1 MVGERPAPSRN
12 GPSNGRRRSVNQEPQ
27 RPADDDGA
35 QAGSALEHTLRGEV
49 LRVLFSSAD
58 GEYTV
63 LKLLENGCQER
74 TLVGPLAGL
83 VEGQEIEAVG
93 RWENHKDHGRQLRVR
108 EFRAVLPSTE
118 EGIRRYLAS
127 GLIPGI
133 GPKYAER
140 IVEHFGTDTLRIL
153 GNYSER
159 LREVPGI
166 GKKRIE
172 EIRAAWQE
180 HAGQRD
186 VLVFLQGLGIGGA
199 LCARIINQYGAGAA
213 EVVRTSPYRLAAEV
227 RGIGFLSADRI
238 AGKLGLAKDDP
249 RRLAAGILHVLD
261 QLALAGHVCYPRE
274 ALLVEAAKTL
284 EVTGEA
290 AAEGLERACRAGRA
304 VEVQSQGDPP
314 GLFVYRH
321 NLLVEEQGLAEALEV
336 LLRCPLPPVRLPA
349 ADTGPAYQRLNE
361 AQRQA
366 VDWAFQAPVSIITGG
381 PGVGKTTVV
390 GQIVALAQR
399 LHLPIALA
407 APTGR
412 AAKRMAEASS
422 LAAQT
427 LHRLLKWDA
436 ASYSFQHDP
445 DRPLPCKLLVVDEVS
460 MLDVSL
466 ACSLFRAVGA
476 GTRVVLVGDRD
487 QLPSVGP
494 GSVLQDLIASGRIPV
509 TQLTEIYRQSG
520 EGRIIFNAHAVNHG
534 RLPDIRPVPRGQPAD
549 FYWIEKDLPEEAA
562 DVIVRMVA
570 DRIPQSFG
578 FDPREDIQVLAPMRR
593 GSCGTETLNTR
604 LQDALNPKGAE
615 FKHGEHR
622 FRVGDRV
629 MQTVNNY
636 DKGVFNGDLG
646 RIHDIQYAE
655 RIFHVAFDAGL
666 VEYEWAD
673 ADEIALAYA
682 VTVHKSQGCEF
693 PVVLMPLLTQ
703 HFVMLERN
711 LVYTGMTRA
720 RKLLIMVGSQ
730 RALAIAVGRSQSR
743 RRWTRL
749 AQLLRG
755 GPETS

>member
-1 MVGERPAPSRN
+1 M
-12 GPSNGRRRSVNQEPQ
+12 NQELPYQ
-27 RPADDDGA
+27 PDDEA
-35 QAGSALEHTLRGEV
+35 SRAESALEHTVRGEV
-49 LRVLFSSAD
+49 LRILFSSGD
-58 GEYTV
+58 GQYVV

-74 TLVGPLAGL
+74 TLVGPLMGL
-83 VEGQEIEAVG
+83 MEGQEIEAVG
-93 RWENHKDHGRQLRVR
+93 RWETHKDHGRQLRVR
-108 EFRAVLPSTE
+108 EYRAVLPSTE

-140 IVEHFGTDTLRIL
+140 IVERFGVDTLRIL
-153 GNYSER
+153 ENYSER

-172 EIRAAWQE
+172 EIRTAWHE

-186 VLVFLQGLGIGGA
+186 VLVFLQGLGIGSA
-199 LCARIINQYGAGAA
+199 FCARLLTQYGAAAA
-213 EVVRTSPYRLAAEV
+213 EVVRTSPYRLATEV
-227 RGIGFLSADRI
+227 RGIGFLTADRI
-238 AGKLGLAKDDP
+238 AGNLGVAKDDP

-261 QLALAGHVCYPRE
+261 QLAQAGHVCYPKE
-274 ALLVEAAKTL
+274 QLLVEAGKTL
-284 EVTGEA
+284 DVTVEA
-290 AAEGLERACRAGRA
+290 AGEGLERARLAGQA
-304 VEVQSQGDPP
+304 IEEPSASDPP
-314 GLFVYRH
+314 GTFVYRN
-321 NLLVEEQGLAEALEV
+321 NLYAAEKGLAEALEV
-336 LLRCPLPPVRLPA
+336 LLRCSPPPLRLPEPA
-349 ADTGPAYQRLNE
+349 LGPEYQRLNE

-366 VDWAFQAPVSIITGG
+366 VAWAFQTPISIITGG
-381 PGVGKTTVV
+381 PGVGKTTVI
-390 GQIVALAQR
+390 GQIVAMAQR
-399 LHLPIALA
+399 LNLSISLA

-412 AAKRMAEASS
+412 AAKRMAETSS

-436 ASYSFQHDP
+436 QSHAFQHDP

-494 GSVLQDLIASGRIPV
+494 GSILQDLIESGRFAV
-509 TQLTEIYRQSG
+509 TELTEIYRQSDT
-520 EGRIIFNAHAVNHG
+520 GRIIPNAHAVNHG
-534 RLPDIRPVPRGQPAD
+534 RLPDTRPVPRGQPAD
-549 FYWIEKDLPEEAA
+549 FYWIEKDSPEEVA
-562 DVIVRMVA
+562 DLIVRMVEE
-570 DRIPQSFG
+570 RIPHSFG
-578 FDPREDIQVLAPMRR
+578 FNPMEDVQVLAPMRR
-593 GSCGTETLNTR
+593 GSCGTETLNAR

-615 FKHGEHR
+615 FKHGDRR

-646 RIHDIQYAE
+646 RIHDIHYAE
-655 RIFHVAFDAGL
+655 RMFHVAFDAGL
-666 VEYEWAD
+666 VEYEWSD

-682 VTVHKSQGCEF
+682 VTVHKSQGSEF
-693 PVVLMPLLTQ
+693 PVVILPLLTQ

-720 RKLLIMVGSQ
+720 RKLLIMVGSY
-730 RALAIAVGRSQSR
+730 RALTIAVGKSQSR

-749 AQLLRG
+749 AQRLYAG
-755 GPETS
+755 NVE

>member
-1 MVGERPAPSRN
+1 MTQDSQQP
-12 GPSNGRRRSVNQEPQ
+12 
-27 RPADDDGA
+27 DDTA
-35 QAGSALEHTLRGEV
+35 IQAESALEHTVRGEV

-58 GEYTV
+58 GQYVV

-74 TLVGPLAGL
+74 TLVGPLMGL
-83 VEGQEIEAVG
+83 MEGQEIEAVG
-93 RWENHKDHGRQLRVR
+93 RWETHKDHGRQLRVR

-140 IVEHFGTDTLRIL
+140 IVDRFGTDTLRIL
-153 GNYSER
+153 ENYSER

-172 EIRAAWQE
+172 EIRTAWHE

-186 VLVFLQGLGIGGA
+186 VLVFLQGLGIGSA
-199 LCARIINQYGAGAA
+199 FCARLLTQYGAAAA

-227 RGIGFLSADRI
+227 RGIGFLTADRI
-238 AGKLGLAKDDP
+238 AKNLGVAKDDP
-249 RRLAAGILHVLD
+249 RRLSAGILHVLD
-261 QLALAGHVCYPRE
+261 QLAQLGHVCFPKE
-274 ALLVEAAKTL
+274 QLLIEAAKTL
-284 EVTGEA
+284 DVTTEA
-290 AAEGLERACRAGRA
+290 AAEGLERARLGGQAI
-304 VEVQSQGDPP
+304 EIPSPSDPP
-314 GLFVYRH
+314 GTFVYRH
-321 NLLVEEQGLAEALEV
+321 GLYKAEKELAEALEV
-336 LLRCPLPPVRLPA
+336 LLRCPPPPLSLPPP
-349 ADTGPAYQRLNE
+349 GPGYERLNE

-366 VDWAFQAPVSIITGG
+366 VSWAFQTPLSIITGG

-390 GQIVALAQR
+390 GQIVAVAQR
-399 LHLPIALA
+399 LNLAISLA

-412 AAKRMAEASS
+412 AAKRMAETSS

-436 ASYSFQHDP
+436 QSHGFQHDP

-466 ACSLFRAVGA
+466 ACSLFQAVAA

-494 GSVLQDLIASGRIPV
+494 GSVLQDLIECGRIPV
-509 TQLTEIYRQSG
+509 TELTEIYRQS
-520 EGRIIFNAHAVNHG
+520 ESGRIIPNAHAVNHG
-534 RLPDIRPVPRGQPAD
+534 RLPDTHPVPRGQPAD
-549 FYWIEKDLPEEAA
+549 FYWIEKEDADEAA
-562 DVIVRMVA
+562 DLIVRMVEE
-570 DRIPQSFG
+570 RIPHTFG
-578 FDPREDIQVLAPMRR
+578 FNPMEDVQVLAPMRR
-593 GSCGTETLNTR
+593 GSCGTETLNAR
-604 LQDALNPKGAE
+604 LQEALNPKGAE
-615 FKHGEHR
+615 FKHGERR

-646 RIHDIQYAE
+646 RIHDIHYAE
-655 RIFHVAFDAGL
+655 RMFHVAFDAGL
-666 VEYEWAD
+666 VEYEWTD

-682 VTVHKSQGCEF
+682 VTVHKSQGSEF
-693 PVVLMPLLTQ
+693 PVVVLPLLTQ

-720 RKLLIMVGSQ
+720 KKLLIMLGSH
-730 RALAIAVGRSQSR
+730 RALAMAVNKSQSR

-749 AQLLRG
+749 AHRLRDG
-755 GPETS
+755 SAA